1 MLKIQNFYK
10 VDKDFSDTRLDR
22 YIKIKFSRIPQS
34 LIEKYIRKKKI
45 LVNKEKT
52 KSSYKLSIGDEV
64 EIYFNTENK
73 KNLKVEK
80 KIQKTKDLRFLQ
92 KKIIFECEDYII
104 LNKPQGIPSQGGSK
118 VKENIIDILNSND
131 KNFYLVHR
139 LDSDTTGLMII
150 AKNREFA
157 KKFSF
162 LFQSRKIKKKYYA
175 IVNGNINKN
184 KGEIITKE
192 IINGKVIISK
202 TLFQVKSNKKKFS
215 LLDIEL
221 VSGRKHQIRKQF
233 FDLNHSIV
241 GDNKYG
247 DKKNNINLCLCS
259 YFLEF
264 KYKNNIKNY
273 KIPLP
278 KFMKNFFYNF

>member
-162 LFQSRKIKKKYYA
+162 LFQARKIKKKYYA

-192 IINGKVIISK
+192 IISGKVIISK
-202 TLFQVKSNKKKFS
+202 TLFKVKSNKKKFS

>member
-80 KIQKTKDLRFLQ
+80 KIQKTKNLRFLQ

-273 KIPLP
+273 KISLP

>member
-162 LFQSRKIKKKYYA
+162 LFQSRQIKKKYYA

>member
-80 KIQKTKDLRFLQ
+80 KIQKTKNLRFLQ

-162 LFQSRKIKKKYYA
+162 LFQSRQIKKKYYA

-273 KIPLP
+273 KISLP